1 MDAIFNFPTIIT
13 EKETPPFESTITYF
27 SWRNVTFRG
36 AGMKTSSSVKCKANT
51 SAYII
56 WGRNCNSDFIDDE
69 FLYMMKDLAVQDY
82 SDQRLGETWSTRGSG
97 AIYFTWKATTGN
109 FSMKIEITNTLS
121 NYLPYTFD
129 LYCIIW
135 QE

>member
-36 AGMKTSSSVKCKANT
+36 TGTKTSSSVKCKANT
-51 SAYII
+51 PAYII
-56 WGRNCNSDFIDDE
+56 WGRNCEIGFFDDFT
-69 FLYMMKDLAVQDY
+69 YMMRDLPVRDY
-82 SDQRLGETWSTRGSG
+82 SDTMLSGTASTRGSG
-97 AIYFTWKATTGN
+97 TIYFTWKASTGN
-109 FSMKIEITNTLS
+109 FSMKIEITDAPAK
-121 NYLPYTFD
+121 YLPYTFD